1 MPPIQRE
8 RVHIPLKL
16 RKDQINRLSLL
27 RAALAEKMN
36 KDMTISELLEKIV
49 DDFLDSK

>member
-1 MPPIQRE
+1 MPPRE
-8 RVHIPLKL
+8 LINVPLKL
-16 RKDQINRLSLL
+16 RKDQVNRLSLL

-36 KDMTISELLEKIV
+36 KDMSLSELLEKIV